1 MLCSSTY
8 NAGPRGIPVIPK
20 ASLEETARRP
30 GNASSD
36 LAHIGCARTICS
48 CQSRSG
54 SSWNPCIPWRQAQ
67 DNLVIRVNSSM
78 MSLKLGVSQGKGDV
92 RAGASRRRLQAER
105 GGNWRGT
112 REERLGGLEGEA
124 CHIKERMLLQIRFVP
139 IVTRIKSSHSRK
151 KFRSSIV
158 PCRVISIYKHFG
170 MSVMCLSTFLGKG
183 KSASVK
189 GSIPSVC
196 ILLPE
201 EGLPGPESFR
211 SLSIHQAP
219 CKSGENTQHTPS
231 LPWIPG
237 IHMSG
242 LKHKSSSRD
251 RPYLFYTQFQKQ
263 KKWFLT
269 FF

>member
-1 MLCSSTY
+1 
-8 NAGPRGIPVIPK
+8 
-20 ASLEETARRP
+20 
-30 GNASSD
+30 
-36 LAHIGCARTICS
+36 
-48 CQSRSG
+48 
-54 SSWNPCIPWRQAQ
+54 
-67 DNLVIRVNSSM
+67 

-92 RAGASRRRLQAER
+92 IAGSSRRRLQAER

-211 SLSIHQAP
+211 SLSIHKHLVSLERTHSTRPLSPEFLACTCQ
-219 CKSGENTQHTPS
+219 GLNTKAHQ
-231 LPWIPG
+231 G
-237 IHMSG
+237 IDH
-242 LKHKSSSRD
+242 
-251 RPYLFYTQFQKQ
+251 
-263 KKWFLT
+263 T
-269 FF
+269 FFIPSSKSRRNGFSHSFSFQTLFNISMRTN